1 MKVLQKYPEFWFYS
15 PSVRTNLGIFQKFY
29 IFQHVRCVVD
39 CKLICL
45 LILSNIYST
54 VGRSTINHR
63 FPIITHTHTG
73 WIKTVIKTQALMKMK
88 IRDRKTNLKI
98 IEKKNIKNK
107 FKWDWLQ
114 EKDDHG
120 CFFYLTIL
128 GR

>member
-1 MKVLQKYPEFWFYS
+1 MS
-15 PSVRTNLGIFQKFY
+15 MTKFAA
-29 IFQHVRCVVD
+29 V
-39 CKLICL
+39 
-45 LILSNIYST
+45 SSE
-54 VGRSTINHR
+54 

-120 CFFYLTIL
+120 FFFI
-128 GR
+128 